1 MNELLLYHGSDH
13 IVSQPKYGL
22 GRPNNDY
29 GRGFYCSQSH
39 DLAMEWAVDEDR
51 DGYCNS
57 YMLSLDGLSILKL
70 NRKGF
75 SALNWLAI
83 LVENRRFE
91 LDSPLE
97 RAAKEYLHAHFLPK
111 DYRSYDLI
119 IGYRADDSYFGFA
132 SRFLQGGYS
141 LRQLSYA
148 LKLGKLGE
156 QVVLISR
163 KAFEQISFLGYEEAK
178 REDYLEK
185 KRKRDDLARACFRA
199 SRGWDFIPGD
209 IYIQDI
215 MREGMQHGDPRL
227 F

>member
-1 MNELLLYHGSDH
+1 MKELILYHGSDH

-22 GRPNNDY
+22 GWMNNDY
-29 GRGFYCSQSH
+29 GRGFYCSKSR

-51 DGYCNS
+51 DGFCNS
-57 YMLSLDGLSILKL
+57 YSLSLDGLSILRL
-70 NRKGF
+70 NQKGF

-83 LVENRRFE
+83 LIENRRFE
-91 LDSPLE
+91 SDTPLE
-97 RAAKEYLHAHFLPK
+97 RAAKEYLHEHFLPK
-111 DYRSYDLI
+111 SYRQYDLI

-132 SRFLQGGYS
+132 ARFLQGGYS

-156 QVVLISR
+156 QVVLISP
-163 KAFEQISFLGYEEAK
+163 KAFAQISFLGSIEAR

-185 KRKRDDLARACFRA
+185 KKKRDELARVLFRA
-199 SRGWDFIPGD
+199 SRGWEFAPGD

-215 MREGMQHGDPRL
+215 MREGMEHGDPRL
-227 F
+227 L